1 MTVMLD
7 TAGLAR
13 AAQPL
18 TLGSQAIK
26 STGTLAA
33 TTIPLFTIA
42 GGAVAISSMVGRVTT
57 AITVAN
63 SYKLQHNPTLGT
75 TFDLCAAADLGTVDT
90 ILGEILIVVGPRA
103 TPIAIGNQP
112 MTSSKIICDTGQ
124 IESVSAGTDGVIL
137 WLVTWAPIDVGAT
150 LVAA

>member
-1 MTVMLD
+1 MTVVNEAD
-7 TAGLAR
+7 AFTKGV
-13 AAQPL
+13 
-18 TLGSQAIK
+18 LGVTVSK

-33 TTIPLFTIA
+33 TTVPLFTIS
-42 GGAVAISSMVGRVTT
+42 GGLVMVTSLQGRVTT

-75 TFDLCAAADLGTVDT
+75 TVDLCAATDIGTTDT
-90 ILGEILIVVGPRA
+90 VVGEILVVGGIKATGLTVGAFPRIV
-103 TPIAIGNQP
+103 PGQV
-112 MTSSKIICDTGQ
+112 MDTGQ

-137 WLVTWAPIDVGAT
+137 WVVTYIPIDSGAR